1 MVKMF
6 RGKKTIWPVYRFFLV
21 VILLTIRFDVAYGW
35 GYQGHSV
42 IAYVAEFNLA
52 SESKKIIVEEF
63 NIKNLANVASWADKV
78 RKRRKYEGPWHYSN
92 IKENESTYVVSR
104 DCPDKNCVTEKIKE
118 FSRVLKNKTILF
130 RKRKE
135 ALKYLVHFV
144 GDIHQPLHLGN
155 SKDRGGN
162 KIRLDYLGR
171 KVNLHYLWDGAL
183 IDWKKESF
191 SKYAEHLN
199 NKLIESEKL
208 EWLDSNVDDWA
219 NESRL
224 LALKYA
230 YPLDSERLSKAY
242 VIRGKEIL
250 DQRMVQAG
258 VRLAD
263 LLNQILKTKE

>member
-1 MVKMF
+1 MF
-6 RGKKTIWPVYRFFLV
+6 RGKKIIWPVYRFCLV

-42 IAYVAEFNLA
+42 IAYVAELNLA

-63 NIKNLANVASWADKV
+63 NIKNLANVANWADKV
-78 RKRRKYEGPWHYSN
+78 RKRRKHDRPWHYSN
-92 IKENESTYVVSR
+92 IKENESTYVVVR

-118 FSRVLKNKTILF
+118 FSSVLKNNKILF
-130 RKRKE
+130 HKRKE

-171 KVNLHYLWDGAL
+171 KVNLHYLWDGGL
-183 IDWKKESF
+183 INWQKESL

-199 NKLIESEKL
+199 NKLIKTEKL
-208 EWLDSNVDDWA
+208 EWLDTNVNDWA

-224 LALKYA
+224 LALEYA
-230 YPLDSERLSKAY
+230 YSFDSEGLSKAY
-242 VIRGKEIL
+242 IVRGREIL

-263 LLNQILKTKE
+263 LLNQIFKTKE